1 MPEPDDDGKH
11 ADVPPGMEKRAAR
24 VAARKA
30 ELAKVA
36 PLLLSMPWRSIRAGY
51 ARIRNMEDFI
61 RFYEMYAPLLAEG
74 MEELTKARDSGIYE
88 SFDLDASAGRLVV
101 SATDGHGRT
110 RVLLEIRKDYW
121 EGELPPAPRLLPP
134 L

>member
-11 ADVPPGMEKRAAR
+11 ADAPPGMEKRAAR

-30 ELAKVA
+30 ELARVA
-36 PLLLSMPWRSIRAGY
+36 PLLLSLPWRRIRAGY
-51 ARIRNMEDFI
+51 ARIGKMEDFI

-74 MEELTKARDSGIYE
+74 MKELVKARDSGIYE
-88 SFDLDASAGRLVV
+88 SFDLDASAGGLVV
-101 SATDGHGRT
+101 SATDRQGRT